1 MSTLP
6 NTSILASAGTGKT
19 FQLSD
24 RIVKLLAGGVKHE
37 EIAALTFTRAAAAE
51 FIVKVIG
58 KLREAAEDDRKRAE
72 LCARLGLDPRQ
83 FGAAKF
89 REMLRQA
96 LLSSNRLTMGTL
108 DSFFAKLVNNFP
120 LEVGL
125 SSGAATTIPDQ
136 ETDTLRLRAVQTI
149 VQKLE
154 PSEATA
160 MLANLKD
167 YNDGEEIANP
177 LESLAEMAKEYHGLL
192 VSSPDAVL
200 WGNPDL
206 IWDGG
211 KPAWA
216 GAADSVDAAADWAK
230 VEAFLL
236 QQFGSPD
243 KYPKACRTLG
253 EAAAS
258 QRCDNGTANELAEF
272 FAATLQ
278 RPVGISGIISFRGQ
292 IDVPIEASDAMRR
305 LVWRSIDQLVRTRL
319 KQTQALHRC
328 LGDYEA
334 TYDEQNRRT
343 GLLGFSDYVTLLTHA
358 EPFDKDEMAYRL
370 DCTIKHWL
378 LDEFQ
383 DTSTQQ
389 FAVLERNISEIVE
402 QPQEDRSV
410 FVVGDLK
417 QSLYEWRAGNR
428 KLLGNLHQ
436 AIARN
441 GVNLSLDET
450 RRCAPAVL
458 EMVNAVLGGHA
469 EQGLGRLYSE
479 TAAADWSETFHEQKA
494 VSEAGKPAKPGE
506 AAWVRITKPKESEE
520 TEDQLQAKWIGEH
533 LKATPGI
540 LMPDGRLRPGLTCA
554 ILVSKNKQAAEITQ
568 ILRML
573 GVEATDE
580 AKTSVIE
587 DNPVTAGLLALI
599 QATVHPDNGL
609 AKGMAEIS
617 PAAAAFIKAH
627 GGWDGAAESIANRFA
642 EAGAEGLADLLAK
655 DVDLTGDTG
664 FIRKRLGQLRSVA
677 LAYDASGRRDLAEFA
692 VFCTASQLRDS
703 ADPQTVQVI
712 TIHRSKGLEYD
723 MVYMPCLNNSRQ
735 PIAHLRTG
743 ELLSMPTSGQDFRPK
758 WLLASVG
765 TNVAHLDPVLSA
777 AVSRAKSESAYGNL
791 CRLYVGMTRAKHRLM
806 LVTTA
811 LSEDKLTDLELG
823 SGKADFAGLIE
834 MTLGKLGKPTDVSLG
849 GIEAAMAW
857 QAVGEGVAWVESRTQ
872 DEEAK
877 ARRQAGGRAS
887 IVAKRYTPAQVL
899 EKLRPSKPAD
909 GKIYGWKPS
918 SDEPGGRELG
928 NLVHGLMQ
936 GLGWDIEGFLGGLED
951 ANVAPESAALKAPA
965 IELIRKCLA
974 SAEVRKLLGEAP
986 QGVTL
991 WLERKAALVHK
1002 GKLLS
1007 AVFDRVHVIPGHS
1020 ATVIDY
1026 KTNDCSLE
1034 HLKEMYQGQMD
1045 LYRIAV
1051 AKLCGLSPDK
1061 VRCVLI
1067 HVRLGQLV
1075 EC

>member
-58 KLREAAEDDRKRAE
+58 KLREAAEDDRKRAD
-72 LCARLGLDPRQ
+72 LCARLALDPRK
-83 FGAAKF
+83 FGAEKF

-136 ETDTLRLRAVQTI
+136 ETDVLRLRAVQTI
-149 VQKLE
+149 VGKLD
-154 PSEATA
+154 PAEATA

-167 YNDGEEIANP
+167 YNDSEEIANP

-192 VSSPDAVL
+192 VSSPDAAI

-206 IWDGG
+206 IWGGG
-211 KPAWA
+211 KPAWD
-216 GAADSVDAAADWAK
+216 GYADSVDAPAEWAK
-230 VEAFLL
+230 VEEFLTL
-236 QQFGSPD
+236 QFGTAD
-243 KYPKACRTLG
+243 KYPKGCRTLG
-253 EAAAS
+253 EAAVS
-258 QRCDNGTANELAEF
+258 GRCDNGTANDLAEF
-272 FAATLQ
+272 FGATL
-278 RPVGISGIISFRGQ
+278 RSPMGSAGVISHRGD
-292 IDVPIEASDAMRR
+292 IDVPAGAADAMRK
-305 LVWRSIDQLVRTRL
+305 LGWRSIDQLVRARL
-319 KQTQALHRC
+319 KQTQALRRC

-343 GLLGFSDYVTLLTHA
+343 GLLGFSDYVTLLTNA
-358 EPFDKDEMAYRL
+358 EPFDQEEMAYRL

-389 FAVLERNISEIVE
+389 FAVLERNISEIVD

-436 AIARN
+436 SIARN

-469 EQGLGRLYSE
+469 GQGLGRLYSE
-479 TAAADWSETFHEQKA
+479 TAAADWSATFHEQKA
-494 VSEAGKPAKPGE
+494 VTEPGKPAKLGE
-506 AAWVRITKPKESEE
+506 AGWVRITKPKESDEPEE
-520 TEDQLQAKWIGEH
+520 QLQARWIAGH

-540 LMPDGRLRPGLTCA
+540 LMSDGRLRPGITCA

-568 ILRML
+568 ILRMN

-580 AKTSVIE
+580 AKTSVVA
-587 DNPVTAGLLALI
+587 DNPVTAGLLALV

-609 AKGMAEIS
+609 ARGMAETS
-617 PAAAAFIKAH
+617 PAAAAFLKSH
-627 GGWDGAAESIANRFA
+627 GGWEGAAQIIANRFA

-655 DVDLTGDTG
+655 AVDLSDDTG
-664 FIRKRLGQLRSVA
+664 FIRKRLGQWRSVA

-692 VFCTASQLRDS
+692 GFCTASQLRDS

-723 MVYMPCLNNSRQ
+723 MVYMPCLNNARQ

-743 ELLSMPTSGQDFRPK
+743 ELLSMPTSDQDFRPK

-765 TNVAHLDPVLSA
+765 TEVAHLDPVLGA
-777 AVSRAKSESAYGNL
+777 AVLRAKSESAYGNL
-791 CRLYVGMTRAKHRLM
+791 CRLYVGMTRAKHRLV

-811 LSEDKLTDLELG
+811 LKDEKLAELEAG
-823 SGKADFAGLIE
+823 TGKADFAGLIE
-834 MTLGKLGKPTDVSLG
+834 MTLGKQPKPAGANLGD
-849 GIEAAMAW
+849 IEASMVW
-857 QAVGEGVAWVESRTQ
+857 QAGGDGAAWIAARTLE
-872 DEEAK
+872 EEAK
-877 ARRQAGGRAS
+877 ARRQAGVKTS
-887 IVAKRYTPAQVL
+887 IAAKRYAPAQVL

-909 GKIYGWKPS
+909 GKVYAWRPA

-928 NLVHGLMQ
+928 NLVHALMQ
-936 GLGWDIEGFLGGLED
+936 GLGWDIDGFLGGLASVE
-951 ANVAPESAALKAPA
+951 VAPESSLLKEPALA
-965 IELIRKCLA
+965 LVRKCLA
-974 SAEVRKLLGEAP
+974 SEEVRQLLGAAP
-986 QGVTL
+986 AGAIL
-991 WLERKAALVHK
+991 WLERKAALVHD
-1002 GKLLS
+1002 GKLIS
-1007 AVFDRVHVIPGHS
+1007 AVFDRVHVIPGQS
-1020 ATVIDY
+1020 AVVIDY

-1034 HLKEMYQGQMD
+1034 HLKGMYQGQMD

-1051 AKLCGLSPDK
+1051 AKLCGLAPEK
-1061 VRCVLI
+1061 VRCVLV
-1067 HVRLGQLV
+1067 HVRMGKLV

>member
-72 LCARLGLDPRQ
+72 LCERLQLDPRK

-108 DSFFAKLVNNFP
+108 DSFFAKLVNSFP

-136 ETDTLRLRAVQTI
+136 EVETLRLRAVQTI
-149 VQKLE
+149 VQQLD
-154 PSEATA
+154 PAAAAA

-167 YNDGEEIANP
+167 YNDDEEIANP
-177 LESLAEMAKEYHGLL
+177 LQSMAAMAKEYHGLL
-192 VSSPDAVL
+192 VSSPDSAI
-200 WGNPDL
+200 WGNADL
-206 IWDGG
+206 IWDGAQ
-211 KPAWA
+211 PAWA
-216 GAADSVDAAADWAK
+216 GYADSVDAPADWAE

-236 QQFGSPD
+236 TQFGSPD
-243 KYPKACRTLG
+243 KYPGKCKLLG
-253 EAAAS
+253 VAAAS
-258 QRCDNGTANELAEF
+258 SRCDNGTANDLAEYF
-272 FAATLQ
+272 QVTLQ
-278 RPVGISGIISFRGQ
+278 RPIGMSGVIRHYGQ
-292 IDVPIEASDAMRR
+292 IDVPIAASDAIRR
-305 LVWRSIDQLVRTRL
+305 LVWRAIDQLVRTRL
-319 KQTQALHRC
+319 KQTQALRRC

-334 TYDEQNRRT
+334 TYHEQNRRT

-389 FAVLERNISEIVE
+389 FSVLERNISEIVE

-458 EMVNAVLGGHA
+458 EMVNGVLGDHLVR
-469 EQGLGRLYSE
+469 GLGRLYSE
-479 TAAADWSETFHEQKA
+479 IAAADWSETFHTQRA

-506 AAWVRITKPKESEE
+506 AAWIRVTKPKESEE
-520 TEDQLQAKWIGEH
+520 SEDQLQARWMGAH

-540 LMPDGRLRPGLTCA
+540 LMPDGRLRPGITCA

-599 QATVHPDNGL
+599 HATVHPDNGL
-609 AKGMAEIS
+609 AKGMAECS
-617 PAAAAFIKAH
+617 PASAAFLKAH
-627 GGWDGAAESIANRFA
+627 GGWEGAAEIIANRFA
-642 EAGAEGLADLLAK
+642 EAGAEGLADQLAK
-655 DVDLTGDTG
+655 EVDLSEDSG

-723 MVYMPCLNNSRQ
+723 MVYMPCLNSSKQ

-743 ELLSMPTSGQDFRPK
+743 ELLSMPTSNQDFRPK

-765 TNVAHLDPVLSA
+765 TNVARLDPVLGA

-791 CRLYVGMTRAKHRLM
+791 CRLYVGMTRAKHRLVM
-806 LVTTA
+806 VSTA

-823 SGKADFAGLIE
+823 TGKADFACLLE
-834 MTLGKLGKPTDVSLG
+834 MTLGVNAQAKDISLG
-849 GIEAAMAW
+849 EVEAAMVW
-857 QAVGEGVAWVESRTQ
+857 QAAGDGNAWIGVRTKE
-872 DEEAK
+872 EEAK
-877 ARRQAGGRAS
+877 AGRQTAGRTA
-887 IVAKRYTPAQVL
+887 IVAQRYTPAQVL

-909 GKIYGWKPS
+909 GKAYAWRPS

-928 NLVHGLMQ
+928 NLVHALMQ
-936 GLGWDIEGFLGGLED
+936 RLRWDIDGFLGGLET
-951 ANVAPESAALKAPA
+951 APVAPEFSHLKEAAIDLVRRCL
-965 IELIRKCLA
+965 ESTEIRG
-974 SAEVRKLLGEAP
+974 LLGEAP

-991 WLERKAALVHK
+991 WQERKAALIHE
-1002 GKLLS
+1002 GKLIT
-1007 AVFDRVHVIPGHS
+1007 AVFDRVHVIPGKE
-1020 ATVIDY
+1020 AIVIDY
-1026 KTNDCSLE
+1026 KSNDCSLE
-1034 HLKEMYQGQMD
+1034 KLKGMYQGQMD

-1051 AKLCGLSPDK
+1051 AKLCGVEVGR
-1061 VRCVLI
+1061 VRCVLV
-1067 HVRLGQLV
+1067 HVRLGALI
-1075 EC
+1075 EA

>member
-6 NTSILASAGTGKT
+6 NMSILASAGTGKT

-24 RIVKLLAGGVKHE
+24 RIVKLLALGVKHE

-51 FIVKVIG
+51 FIVKVIA
-58 KLREAAEDDRKRAE
+58 KLREASEDDRKREE
-72 LCARLGLDPRQ
+72 LCQRLGLDPRQ
-83 FGAAKF
+83 FSKERF
-89 REMLRQA
+89 RTMLRQA

-136 ETDTLRLRAVQTI
+136 ETEKLRLKAVQTI
-149 VQKLE
+149 VQKLDVN
-154 PSEATA
+154 AA
-160 MLANLKD
+160 AVMLANLKD
-167 YNDGEEIANP
+167 FNDGEEIANP
-177 LESLAEMAKEYHGLL
+177 LESLAEMAKAYHGLL
-192 VSSPDAVL
+192 VSAPEPSL
-200 WGNPDL
+200 WGNADA
-206 IWDGG
+206 IWADG
-211 KPAWA
+211 KPRWA
-216 GAADSVDAAADWAK
+216 GYADTVDAAAEWAK
-230 VEAFLL
+230 VEGFLL

-243 KYPKACRTLG
+243 KYPKNCRTLG

-258 QRCDNGTANELAEF
+258 TRCDNGTANDLAEYF
-272 FAATLQ
+272 RATLD
-278 RPVGISGIISFRGQ
+278 RPEGMSGVISHRGP
-292 IDVPIEASDAMRR
+292 IDVPIDAADGMRR
-305 LVWRSIDQLVRTRL
+305 LVWRAIDQLVRARL
-319 KQTQALHRC
+319 KQTQALRLC

-358 EPFDKDEMAYRL
+358 EPFDRDEMAYRL

-389 FAVLERNISEIVE
+389 FEVLKRNISEIVD

-428 KLLGNLHQ
+428 KLLGNLHRD
-436 AIARN
+436 IARN
-441 GVNLSLDET
+441 GVNLNLDET

-458 EMVNAVLGGHA
+458 EMVNDVLGGHA

-479 TAAADWSETFHEQKA
+479 SAAADWSATFHTQKA
-494 VSEAGKPAKPGE
+494 VTEAGKPAKPGE
-506 AAWVRITKPKESEE
+506 AAWARITKPKESDES
-520 TEDQLQAKWIGEH
+520 DPQLHARWIGAH
-533 LKATPGI
+533 LKATAGV
-540 LMPDGRLRPGLTCA
+540 LEADGRLKPGITCA

-568 ILRML
+568 VLRQL
-573 GVEATDE
+573 SIEATDE

-599 QATVHPDNGL
+599 QATIHPDNGL

-617 PAAAAFIKAH
+617 PAAAGFLAER
-627 GGWDGAAESIANRFA
+627 GGWEGAAEAIANTFA
-642 EAGAEGLADLLAK
+642 ESGAEGLADLLARG
-655 DVDLTGDTG
+655 VDLTGDSG
-664 FIRKRLGQLRSVA
+664 FVRKRLGQLRSVA

-692 VFCTASQLRDS
+692 GFCSASQLRDS

-723 MVYMPCLNNSRQ
+723 MVYMPCLNSRQ
-735 PIAHLRTG
+735 PIAQLRTG
-743 ELLSMPTSGQDFRPK
+743 ELLSMPTSDEDFSPK

-765 TNVAHLDPVLSA
+765 TDVAHLDPTLSA
-777 AVSRAKSESAYGNL
+777 AVMRAKSESAYGNL
-791 CRLYVGMTRAKHRLM
+791 CRMYVGMTRAKHRLIM
-806 LVTTA
+806 VSTA
-811 LSEDKLTDLELG
+811 LSEDKLTSLETEN
-823 SGKADFAGLIE
+823 GKADFAGLLE

-849 GIEAAMAW
+849 GIEASMAW
-857 QAVGEGVAWVESRTQ
+857 QAAGEGAAWIATRTQ
-872 DEEAK
+872 EEEAK

-887 IVAKRYTPAQVL
+887 IVAQRYTPAQVL
-899 EKLRPSKPAD
+899 EKLRPSKPTD

-936 GLGWDIEGFLGGLED
+936 SLGWDIEGFLGGLEN
-951 ANVAPESAALKAPA
+951 ATVAPESAALKAPA
-965 IELIRKCLA
+965 IELVRQCLG

-991 WLERKAALVHK
+991 WLERKAALVHD

-1007 AVFDRVHVIPGHS
+1007 AVFDRVHVIPGQS

-1026 KTNDCSLE
+1026 KTNDCSVEVLR
-1034 HLKEMYQGQMD
+1034 EMYQGQMD
-1045 LYRIAV
+1045 LYRVAV
-1051 AKLCGLSPDK
+1051 GRLCGLEVGK
-1061 VRCVLI
+1061 VRCVLV
-1067 HVRLGQLV
+1067 HVRKGELV
-1075 EC
+1075 EA